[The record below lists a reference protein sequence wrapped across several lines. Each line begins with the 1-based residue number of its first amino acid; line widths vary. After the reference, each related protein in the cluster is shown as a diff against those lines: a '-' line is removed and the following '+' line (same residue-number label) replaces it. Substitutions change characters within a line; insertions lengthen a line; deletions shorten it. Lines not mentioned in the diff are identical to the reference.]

1 VVGGSAKAG
10 QQLITKFLSNMPKL
24 KKLRENVARWSKD
37 GTIPAL
43 DGRRLHIR
51 SEHAAVNTLLQGA
64 GAIICKQWLV
74 HITERIRK
82 SGIDA
87 KLVASIHDE
96 YQFEVAKKDAQ
107 RFGKIT
113 KDAMQE
119 TEKTLK
125 VRCPLDCE
133 FKIGPTWSETH

>member
-1 VVGGSAKAG
+1 
-10 QQLITKFLSNMPKL
+10 MPKL
-24 KKLRENVARWSKD
+24 KKLRDDVLKWSKD

-51 SEHAAVNTLLQGA
+51 SPHAALNTLLQGA

-74 HITERIRK
+74 HITDRIRG
-82 SGIDA
+82 SSVDA

-107 RFGKIT
+107 RFGQIT

-125 VRCPLDCE
+125 VKCPLDCE
-133 FKIGPTWSETH
+133 FKIGTTWSETH

>member
-1 VVGGSAKAG
+1 M
-10 QQLITKFLSNMPKL
+10 L
-24 KKLRENVARWSKD
+24 
-37 GTIPAL
+37 
-43 DGRRLHIR
+43 LHIR
-51 SEHAAVNTLLQGA
+51 SEHAEVNTLLQGA

-74 HITERIRK
+74 HITERISK
-82 SGIDA
+82 SGVDA

-113 KDAMQE
+113 KDAMKD

-125 VRCPLDCE
+125 VKCPLDCD
-133 FKIGPTWSETH
+133 FKIGTTWMETH